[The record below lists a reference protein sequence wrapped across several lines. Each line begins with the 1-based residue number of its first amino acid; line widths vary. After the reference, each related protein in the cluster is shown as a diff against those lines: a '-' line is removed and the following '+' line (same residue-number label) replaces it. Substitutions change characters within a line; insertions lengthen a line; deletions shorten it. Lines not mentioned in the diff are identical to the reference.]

1 MPPMLRRADHA
12 AGSNARWFNSNTLA
26 DRDGYPTRNC
36 AGHRDKGSD
45 DGDEPEP
52 ARALPTDG
60 VPDAL
65 LDECRVGPSVA
76 HEGERAAALYVH
88 RDVIEDRR
96 RAVAAARRIREGK
109 MLNLEDRLLHREVR
123 HAPQRAR
130 ASLA

>member
-88 RDVIEDRR
+88 RDAIEVTAGWPR
-96 RAVAAARRIREGK
+96 RAGYARENAEPGRSR
-109 MLNLEDRLLHREVR
+109 
-123 HAPQRAR
+123 P
-130 ASLA
+130 AS